1 MINSVVTEL
10 KDKYDFEIEVIRKP
24 DVSLIKRLS
33 MPKFPAV
40 EIDNEI
46 VAEDRVIT
54 KEELAEEIIQRR
66 QAGEGGAG

>member
-1 MINSVVTEL
+1 
-10 KDKYDFEIEVIRKP
+10 
-24 DVSLIKRLS
+24 

-54 KEELAEEIIQRR
+54 KEELEQKIIQRK
-66 QAGEGGAG
+66 